1 MGVVAESG
9 LNIVHIRTTTCQHN
23 ATQKLVTIF
32 FRNLTPY
39 VGNNFFHATLD
50 NLNELA
56 NFYLAFGVNGVF
68 HVVVNIAILS
78 VGTAVLQLH
87 LLSICFFHL
96 QGSDIFGDI
105 VGAEGDD
112 GNVAKDILRVYTD
125 GSSVCTQVNKCT
137 SRTTLC
143 LSKYAVSEG

>member
-1 MGVVAESG
+1 MGVVAESRF
-9 LNIVHIRTTTCQHN
+9 NIIHIRTTTCQHN
-23 ATQKLVTIF
+23 ATQELVTIF

-39 VGNNFFHATLD
+39 VGNDFFHATLD

-56 NFYLAFGVNGVF
+56 NFYLAFRVNGVF

-105 VGAEGDD
+105 VGAEGND
-112 GNVAKDILRVYTD
+112 GNVTKDILRVNTN
-125 GSSVCTQVNKCT
+125 GSGVCT
-137 SRTTLC
+137 
-143 LSKYAVSEG
+143 